1 MFSNLPSFIV
11 DQGPFEIPGTGVQLT
26 VRRIDLIDEIT
37 GGNKWYKLKYNILEA
52 KKLNKNH
59 LITFGGAFS
68 NHIAATAAASAKTGL
83 NSTGIIRG
91 EPASIINVTLSRAA
105 AEGMKFCFV
114 SRELYRKRNDPDFL
128 ESILK
133 TDGKEFIIPEGGSNY
148 LGMTGCTEILEMKHN
163 HFNVIAVAA
172 GTGTTAAGLLQAIG
186 TDQTL
191 LVINVLRDQ
200 NSIMHVIN
208 GLTPPEKWSNL
219 NVCND
224 YHFGGYA
231 KSNSVLDA
239 FCKSFYLQT
248 DIPIEPIY
256 TGKLFFGIYDL
267 AGKGIFPKGTKI
279 LAIHTG
285 GLQYLS
291 PLKAD
296 GSTGTQIP
304 TGKP

>member
-52 KKLNKNH
+52 KRLKKNH

-68 NHIAATAAASAKTGL
+68 NHIAATASVCAMAGL
-83 NSTGIIRG
+83 KSTGIIRG

-105 AEGMKFCFV
+105 ADGMKFCFV
-114 SRELYRKRNDPDFL
+114 SRELYRKRNDPGFL
-128 ESILK
+128 ESIVE
-133 TDGKEFIIPEGGSNY
+133 TDGNEFIIPEGGSNY
-148 LGMTGCTEILEMKHN
+148 LGMTGCKEILEMNHN

-172 GTGTTAAGLLQAIG
+172 GTGTTAAGLLQVIG
-186 TDQTL
+186 TEQTL

-200 NSIMHVIN
+200 DSIMHFIK
-208 GLTPPEKWSNL
+208 GLTPPEKWRNL

-231 KSNSVLDA
+231 KSNSMLDA
-239 FCKSFYLQT
+239 FCKSFSLQT

-285 GLQYLS
+285 GLQYMS
-291 PLKAD
+291 RLKAD

-304 TGKP
+304 T